1 MTLQE
6 AIAQRR
12 SVRSYSDRPVPKDII
27 QQLLTAAT
35 RAPSAMNTQSWAFG
49 VMEGKEQ
56 LQQMGDRARLA
67 LLAELDAKGVTGE
80 FRDRLSD
87 PEMKPF
93 YGATALVVVY
103 STAQSPFSGI
113 NCALAAQNLMLCATD
128 LGLGTCWI
136 GIASPLFNA
145 RETKQELGVPEEFE
159 AIAPIIVGYPAGE
172 TPEKEK
178 NPPEVL
184 FWR

>member
-12 SVRSYSDRPVPKDII
+12 SVRSYSDRPVPKEII
-27 QQLLTAAT
+27 EQLLTAAT
-35 RAPSAMNTQSWAFG
+35 MAPSAMNTQSWAFG
-49 VMEGKEQ
+49 VLEGREQ
-56 LQQMGDRARLA
+56 LQEMGDRARLA

-80 FRDRLSD
+80 FRDRLAD

-93 YGATALVVVY
+93 YGATTLVVIY
-103 STAQSPFSGI
+103 ATSQDPFSAI

-136 GIASPLFNA
+136 GVASILLNGP
-145 RETKQELGVPEEFE
+145 ETKRELGVPETYEVV
-159 AIAPIIVGYPAGE
+159 APIIVGYPAE
-172 TPEKEK
+172 DTPEKAR
-178 NPPEVL
+178 NAPSVL
-184 FWR
+184 FWK